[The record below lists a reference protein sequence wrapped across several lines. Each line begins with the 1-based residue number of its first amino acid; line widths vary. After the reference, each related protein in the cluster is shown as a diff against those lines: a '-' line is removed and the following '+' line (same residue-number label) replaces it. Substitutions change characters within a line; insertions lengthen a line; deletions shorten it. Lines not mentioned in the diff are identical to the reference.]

1 VDGMNADY
9 GGTEIR
15 KALQKCFET
24 RKTDR
29 PTSVFVLTDG
39 QASDLDGVFKAVK
52 GAVAN
57 APTQGYLRVFVLG
70 IGNSASTAMCEGI
83 ARVGNGTCMM
93 VGEQETS
100 FTGKIARMLKAA
112 RTPLITDIAVD
123 WDVPAVEVPTA
134 IEDEE
139 FVMVHDE
146 EAPDLKG
153 KGKEMSV
160 FDETLDPLQ
169 LENQPA
175 PPPPEVVLSPPAQV
189 QQSPFK
195 IRMLGPGNRLNV
207 YTILQG
213 WSMYSQFRSVRT
225 LTLVYRQ
232 NCP

>member
-1 VDGMNADY
+1 
-9 GGTEIR
+9 
-15 KALQKCFET
+15 
-24 RKTDR
+24 
-29 PTSVFVLTDG
+29 
-39 QASDLDGVFKAVK
+39 
-52 GAVAN
+52 
-57 APTQGYLRVFVLG
+57 
-70 IGNSASTAMCEGI
+70 
-83 ARVGNGTCMM
+83 MM

-232 NCP
+232 NRP